1 MTDRDALDERLRA
14 VERALT
20 DDDRAPVDLSDAAAL
35 DDRVDDLAR
44 RTTEVEERV
53 AELDAAV
60 QALRGYVGN
69 VRAVNDDVERRADAA
84 LAKVESL
91 AREAD
96 EGRGGS
102 RSGEEPPG
110 GHSDPADPL
119 SGAGGDSGVA
129 GGASGEPGGR
139 SGAVGGGSSAGGGSP
154 TGGAA
159 GGRSGGADQRADD
172 GADRLGSRADGG
184 ASGGSGHGR
193 ARGDEDE
200 PGLLERIAEVL

>member
-110 GHSDPADPL
+110 GRSDPADPL
-119 SGAGGDSGVA
+119 SGVGGSAGTT

-139 SGAVGGGSSAGGGSP
+139 SGAVGGASSVGGGSATSGA
-154 TGGAA
+154 TGAG
-159 GGRSGGADQRADD
+159 GGRSGV
-172 GADRLGSRADGG
+172 ADRR
-184 ASGGSGHGR
+184 SGGGTDVGRRGGDAPSVDSGRDG
-193 ARGDEDE
+193 EDE